1 MAVSL
6 HDLFRTEAE
15 TQCAI
20 LSRALLAL
28 DEGSGETKAPL
39 AELMRAAHSL
49 KGAARIVGIPAVA
62 DVAHAMEDRF
72 VAAQKGQIQ
81 LDAAQIDA
89 LLQGV
94 DLLQRIAATP
104 EAEIKRWSQE
114 RDEIDARI
122 AAFKAPPQS
131 PPPPPPKTPPPPPVA
146 AALEL
151 VIPSPADEPPP
162 PAPPAP
168 ETRERSGEEVDRLL
182 RVNAESLN
190 RILGLAGESR
200 VESQWL
206 GPFARSLERL
216 KRMQQRASQSLDHAR
231 DAITALPGA
240 QIAELRVREAQQ
252 RAAKC
257 QALIVE
263 QLADLEHFHR
273 RSASLSHRLY
283 GAALDSR
290 LRPFADGAQGFPRMM
305 RDVARTLGK
314 KVKFQLLGEQTP
326 VDRDVLERLEAP
338 LNHMLRNALDH
349 GIEPPAV
356 RLAAGKAAQGHIRLE
371 AAHSGGLLQ
380 VTITDD
386 GAGIDPEA
394 VRRAVVARGLSTPE
408 RVVEMREAELFD
420 FLFLPGF
427 SLKENVTE
435 ISGRGVGLDV
445 VRDLLRQLRGTVRLS
460 SVPGQGTTFQ
470 LRLPLTLSVLRAL
483 LVEIAGEPYGIPLAT
498 IDSTVRLRRDALAQL
513 GGRPHFDHN
522 GARVGLANA
531 RQVLEVTGPPSAGA
545 DYSVVVLGEASR
557 RHGLVVDRFLGEREL
572 VVQPLDPRLGKVAD
586 VSSGSLTDTG
596 APLLVLDVE
605 DLLRSI
611 EKLGAAHRLGP
622 LDEAAQATQRKRVLV
637 VDDSLTVRE
646 LMRKVLIAEG
656 YEVMLAVDGMDGWN
670 TLRAGDFQLVITDV
684 DMPRMDGI
692 EFIRTIRGDPATKQK
707 PVLIV
712 SYKDREQ
719 DRALGLGAGADAY
732 LGKGGFSDESLVQT
746 VRDLIGAP

>member
-1 MAVSL
+1 MSSSL
-6 HDLFRTEAE
+6 LDLFRTEAE
-15 TQCAI
+15 TQCA
-20 LSRALLAL
+20 LLTRGLLAL
-28 DEGSGETKAPL
+28 DEGSGDTKAPL

-49 KGAARIVGIPAVA
+49 KGAARIVGVPAVV

-81 LDAAQIDA
+81 LGAAQIDA

-94 DLLQRIAATP
+94 DLIQRIAATP
-104 EAEIKRWSQE
+104 EAEMHRWKQE

-122 AAFKAPPQS
+122 AAFS
-131 PPPPPPKTPPPPPVA
+131 TTTPA
-146 AALEL
+146 A
-151 VIPSPADEPPP
+151 V
-162 PAPPAP
+162 APPAKPTP
-168 ETRERSGEEVDRLL
+168 ETKAEAAPRKAESSAEAKDAEGDDIADRLL
-182 RVNAESLN
+182 RINAESLN

-216 KRMQQRASQSLDHAR
+216 KRMQVRASQSVDHAR
-231 DAITALPGA
+231 DAIASLPGA

-257 QALIVE
+257 QALLVE
-263 QLADLEHFHR
+263 QLAELEHFHR

-314 KVKFQLLGEQTP
+314 KLKFQLVGEQTP

-349 GIEPPAV
+349 GIEPPAA
-356 RLAAGKAAQGHIRLE
+356 RLAAGKPATGVIKLE

-386 GAGIDPEA
+386 GAGIDPAA
-394 VRRAVVARGLSTPE
+394 VRRAVIARGLSTEE
-408 RVVEMREAELFD
+408 RVSDMRESELFE

-445 VRDLLRQLRGTVRLS
+445 VRDMLRQLRGTVRLS
-460 SVPGQGTTFQ
+460 SEPGRGTTFQ

-483 LVEIAGEPYGIPLAT
+483 LVEIAGEPYGIPLAA

-513 GGRPHFDHN
+513 GGQPHFEHN

-531 RQVLEVTGPPSAGA
+531 RRVLEVAGPPTAGG
-545 DYSVVVLGEASR
+545 DYAVVVLGEGTR

-572 VVQPLDPRLGKVAD
+572 VVQPLDPRLGKVPD
-586 VSSGSLTDTG
+586 ISSGSLTDTG

-605 DLLRSI
+605 DVLRSI
-611 EKLGAAHRLGP
+611 ERLGVADRLGN
-622 LDEAAQATQRKRVLV
+622 LDETAQAAQRKRVLV

-646 LMRKVLIAEG
+646 LMRKVLSAEG
-656 YEVMLAVDGMDGWN
+656 YEIELAVDGMDGWN
-670 TLRAGDFQLVITDV
+670 TLRAGDFQLIITDV

>member
-1 MAVSL
+1 MSVSL

-20 LSRALLAL
+20 LTRGLLAL
-28 DEGSGETKAPL
+28 DEGGDARASL

-72 VAAQKGQIQ
+72 VAAQKGQVR
-81 LDAAQIDA
+81 LEAAQIDA

-104 EAEIKRWSQE
+104 EAEMKRWTQE

-122 AAFKAPPQS
+122 ASFSAAAPAAS
-131 PPPPPPKTPPPPPVA
+131 PTPPPPVEPASEPA
-146 AALEL
+146 AAKSAE
-151 VIPSPADEPPP
+151 P
-162 PAPPAP
+162 PAPAH
-168 ETRERSGEEVDRLL
+168 EEADDLADRLL
-182 RVNAESLN
+182 RINAESLN

-206 GPFARSLERL
+206 SPFARSLERL
-216 KRMQQRASQSLDHAR
+216 KRMQGRLAQSIDLAR
-231 DAITALPGA
+231 DAITSLPGA

-252 RAAKC
+252 RGAKC
-257 QALIVE
+257 QALLVA
-263 QLADLEHFHR
+263 QLAELEHFHR

-314 KVKFQLLGEQTP
+314 KLRFQLVGEQTP

-349 GIEPPAV
+349 GIEPPAA
-356 RLAAGKAAQGHIRLE
+356 RLAAGKPATGQIRLE

-386 GAGIDPEA
+386 GAGIDPAA
-394 VRRAVVARGLSTPE
+394 VRRAVIARGLSTPE
-408 RVVEMREAELFD
+408 RVAEMREAELFD

-427 SLKENVTE
+427 SLKEKVTE

-445 VRDLLRQLRGTVRLS
+445 VRDMLRQLRGTVRLHS
-460 SVPGQGTTFQ
+460 EPGRGTTFQ

-483 LVEIAGEPYGIPLAT
+483 LVEIAGEPYGIPLAA

-513 GGRPHFDHN
+513 GGRPHFEHN
-522 GARVGLANA
+522 GARLGLANA
-531 RQVLEVTGPPSAGA
+531 RRVLEVNGPPTAGGDLA
-545 DYSVVVLGEASR
+545 VVVLGEGPR

-572 VVQPLDPRLGKVAD
+572 VVQPLDPRLGKIPD

-611 EKLGAAHRLGP
+611 ERLGASDRLGA
-622 LDEAAQATQRKRVLV
+622 LDETAQAAQRKRVLV

-646 LMRKVLIAEG
+646 LMRKVLTAEG
-656 YEVMLAVDGMDGWN
+656 YDIELAVDGMDGWN